1 MWQYQLNN
9 KGTAYN
15 SPQPNSNSCMK
26 IKCRLIFSTLL
37 LLIVYSGSAEP
48 AMQNISGRETS
59 SINGRWNILPDLTN
73 QGLKKSWGQPQ
84 KHNYKRLVEVS
95 FEYGQTLQV
104 PGDWNSQYAEFTY
117 FEDIMWYKRTFNYNK
132 NERGENGKKR
142 RYFLHFSA
150 VSAHAIV
157 FMNGVRLGEHT
168 GNYTPFQFE
177 VTDIIKEG
185 ENNTIVR
192 VDNIRNENMVP
203 GVNFDWWNYGGITRD
218 VDIISTPN
226 TYISDY
232 WLRLEKGSTDRLL
245 LDVELDGEDKANQT
259 IVLTLGGTKIT
270 KKIKTDANGKGHIAF
285 KADLELWSPESPKLY
300 NIALTTEYE
309 QVTDRIGFRSFETR
323 GTEIL
328 LNGKPIF
335 LRGVNMHE
343 EIGADRRRSV
353 GEEDAEYLV
362 KNVLDLGCNHVRLTH
377 YPADEHLLRKCEE
390 RGLMVWEEIPIRG
403 GDINFTNKVAMAG
416 AEVMMREM
424 VARDKNRC
432 GIVMWSLSNET
443 HSHGENRNEFLRSL
457 IDKCRA
463 LDDTRAIT
471 FASNQ
476 IKISMDGETTVK
488 TLDDPL
494 ADYVDIIG
502 VNNYQGWYMPWGGD
516 AANTKWIIRDN
527 KPVVMSEF
535 GAGCVYGK
543 SGSNTDPQSWSE
555 EYMVTAYNN
564 YLKSFQ
570 SIDNL
575 RGTMPW
581 VLFDFRSIRR
591 SHATNQ
597 QGWNR
602 KGLLS
607 PEGDKKQAWYIMHD
621 FYNKISSRQRGS
633 VI

>member
-1 MWQYQLNN
+1 MNRFV
-9 KGTAYN
+9 
-15 SPQPNSNSCMK
+15 
-26 IKCRLIFSTLL
+26 ITLL
-37 LLIVYSGSAEP
+37 TLLITLPTFAEP
-48 AMQNISGRETS
+48 AMQNTSGRETLS
-59 SINGRWNILPDLTN
+59 LNGRWNILPDLTD

-84 KHNYKRLVEVS
+84 KLNYNRLVEVS
-95 FEYGQTLQV
+95 FEGGQTLQV
-104 PGDWNSQYAEFTY
+104 PGDWNSQYPEFTY
-117 FEDIMWYKRTFNYNK
+117 FEDIMWYKRTFHYEK
-132 NERGENGKKR
+132 GEKR
-142 RYFLHFSA
+142 RYFLHFAA

-157 FMNGVRLGEHT
+157 FMNGERLGEHT

-185 ENNTIVR
+185 ENSVIVR
-192 VDNIRNENMVP
+192 VDNIRSEEMVP

-218 VDIISTPN
+218 VDIVSTPN

-232 WLRLEKGSTDRLL
+232 WVRLEKGSMDRVLV
-245 LDVELDGEDKANQT
+245 DVELNGADKANQNV
-259 IVLTLGGTKIT
+259 VLKLGGTKIE
-270 KKIKTDANGKGHIAF
+270 KRIKADADGKGQIAF
-285 KADLELWSPESPKLY
+285 DADLELWSPDSPKLY
-300 NIALTTEYE
+300 DVELITDLE
-309 QVTDRIGFRSFETR
+309 QITDQIGFRTIECR

-335 LRGVNMHE
+335 LRGVNLHE
-343 EIGADRRRSV
+343 EIGSDRRRSV
-353 GEEDAEYLV
+353 GEADAEYLV
-362 KNVLDLGCNHVRLTH
+362 QNVLDLGCNHVRLTH

-403 GDINFTNKVAMAG
+403 GDIDFTNKVAMDG
-416 AEVMMREM
+416 AEVMLDEM
-424 VARDKNRC
+424 VSRDKNRC
-432 GIVMWSLSNET
+432 GIVMWSVSNET
-443 HSHGENRNEFLRSL
+443 HSHGKNRNEFLRSL

-463 LDDTRAIT
+463 MDDTRAIT

-476 IKISMDGETTVK
+476 VKITMDGETTIK

-502 VNNYQGWYMPWGGD
+502 VNNYQGWYMPWEGD
-516 AANTKWIIRDN
+516 AAKTKWIIRDN

-543 SGSNTDPQSWSE
+543 SGSDNDPQSWSE
-555 EYMVTAYNN
+555 EYMVTAYEN
-564 YLKSFQ
+564 YLKS
-570 SIDNL
+570 IEGIENL

-621 FYNKISSRQRGS
+621 YYQQH
-633 VI
+633 